1 MRERGSASTATTIVL
16 AAIAALLVA
25 PLFMNWIVVDVRTA
39 PPEDVRF
46 KLPVPLAAVRT
57 ALWFVPAD
65 EVHTALPAEAAA
77 QRESVL
83 AAFRVVESSPD
94 TVFLS
99 VRSREGTVRLAKVRG
114 QLVLDVNHEEARVH
128 AVLPIEAAHRVLA
141 RWDWRDFDPQMA
153 VDFLAA
159 AERGQLLSVDSEE
172 ATVRITKW

>member
-1 MRERGSASTATTIVL
+1 MRERGFASAGTTVVL
-16 AAIAALLVA
+16 AAIAAILVA

-39 PPEDVRF
+39 PPDNVRI
-46 KLPVPLAAVRT
+46 KLPVPLAVVRT

-65 EVHTALPAEAAA
+65 EVDATLPAEVAA

-83 AAFRVVESSPD
+83 AAFRALESSPD

-99 VRSREGTVRLAKVRG
+99 VRSREGTVRLAKERG
-114 QLVLDVNHEEARVH
+114 RLVLDVDHEEARVH
-128 AVLPIEAAHRVLA
+128 AVLPIEAAHRILA
-141 RWDWRDFDPQMA
+141 RWDWRDIDPQMA

-172 ATVRITKW
+172 ATVRIAKW